1 VRWLPWFLPTALA
14 SGGSASLL
22 GVGLSTLLFVGGL
35 AMTVRALRSVDLC
48 E

>member
-1 VRWLPWFLPTALA
+1 VRLLPWFLPTALA

-22 GVGLSTLLFVGGL
+22 GVGLSALLFAGGL
-35 AMTVRALRSVDLC
+35 AATVRELRSVDLY